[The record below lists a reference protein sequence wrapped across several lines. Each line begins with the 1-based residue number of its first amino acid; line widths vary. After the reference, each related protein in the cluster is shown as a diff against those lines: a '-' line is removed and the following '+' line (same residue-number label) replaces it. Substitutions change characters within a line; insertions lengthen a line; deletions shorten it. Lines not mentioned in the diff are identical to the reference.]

1 MTLRGHMQNG
11 VVVLDDQQN
20 LPDGTEVSVEVHDP
34 PAAGKYPKGSA
45 EALLQ
50 NRQEYQWVGPA
61 GELERL
67 TAEVQEMRE
76 EDLRLTLSQPE
87 LTLDDADRQ

>member
-1 MTLRGHMQNG
+1 MTLRGHIQNG
-11 VVVLDDQQN
+11 MVVLDHQPN
-20 LPDGTEVSVEVHDP
+20 LPDGTEVSVEVHDQP
-34 PAAGKYPKGSA
+34 TAGQHRRGSA

-50 NRQEYQWVGPA
+50 NRQSYQWSGPP

-76 EDLRLTLSQPE
+76 EDLRLTMSQPE